1 MYPRRRSIRKGL
13 ICFRSMAYQV
23 QSIKLLVSFSIHLKK
38 KKESFSFYVRFS
50 LILLNILGKPF
61 IIIQAPTTILTDKNI
76 FYFYKKR
83 QTREKQFI
91 EYKAPTSEWTEL
103 YLYFVEYFN
112 NKIEQSWT
120 QMKPNYRILVR
131 KLILADSNKLSS
143 NLHSSTQTLRASVK
157 HKFIIYFDT

>member
-1 MYPRRRSIRKGL
+1 MHPRRRSIRKGL
-13 ICFRSMAYQV
+13 ICFRSMGYQV

-50 LILLNILGKPF
+50 LILLNILGKLF

-103 YLYFVEYFN
+103 YLYFVQYFN

-143 NLHSSTQTLRASVK
+143 NLLLSTQTLRASVK